1 MSRLQNIGNNFK
13 DVSEILKEIL
23 FKKIKNRCIAEMFWK
38 KIDEIILERK
48 LEMARLEILHVGIY
62 FFFDRNS
69 ILSRQLQKY

>member
-1 MSRLQNIGNNFK
+1 
-13 DVSEILKEIL
+13 
-23 FKKIKNRCIAEMFWK
+23 MFWK

-62 FFFDRNS
+62 IFFDRNS